1 MSVDAINKEAIR
13 SSIRAFRSSLSERE
27 WRSRSDRIRHHLGQF
42 GLLKTSNR
50 VHCFWPIEKNMEV
63 DLRPLIRDLHSSGTE
78 IVLPVVE
85 ENHLRHV
92 LFENEHSLK
101 ESPFGVMAPHKG
113 VEVDA
118 SSLDLVIVPA
128 LAVDGSGHRLGY
140 GGGHYDRFL
149 SQASGIFITPVF
161 REQIVDA
168 IPADAHDIPVHFV
181 VSEDGIIDIAQL

>member
-13 SSIRAFRSSLSERE
+13 SSIRAFRSSLSEHE
-27 WRSRSDRIRHHLGQF
+27 WRSRSDRICHHLGQF
-42 GLLKTSNR
+42 PLLKTSNR
-50 VHCFWPIEKNMEV
+50 IHCFWPIERNLEV

-78 IVLPVVE
+78 IVLPVVK

-92 LFENEHSLK
+92 LFEGDHSLR
-101 ESPFGVMAPHKG
+101 ESPFGIMAPHAG
-113 VEVDA
+113 VEVDP

-140 GGGHYDRFL
+140 GGGYYDLFL
-149 SQASGIFITPVF
+149 SEASGIFVTPVF
-161 REQIVDA
+161 REQIVDE
-168 IPADAHDIPVHFV
+168 IPSDAHDIPVHFV